1 MKAAAVICSEENK
14 QVSFLMPVQPLA
26 YPSTSRHVWLNHQYD
41 IHYSVLEMFIY
52 LHHYSCFNC
61 HVYTHTSNHS
71 FAHTHIHTYS
81 LSFSSSHTHTHS
93 LPLPHAASTDS
104 TSDVLYTIPA
114 DTEDKKALL
123 QWAFYESTSLIKRYG
138 DLLED
143 VNSYL
148 ATGTSTVGECVLM
161 VEEEMR

>member
-1 MKAAAVICSEENK
+1 MINITFIFLVEKCSYIFIIITPASTAMYIHTQALSLFFRHTHTN
-14 QVSFLMPVQPLA
+14 SPFSISPSHT
-26 YPSTSRHVWLNHQYD
+26 YTHIHTHSTSL
-41 IHYSVLEMFIY
+41 
-52 LHHYSCFNC
+52 
-61 HVYTHTSNHS
+61 S
-71 FAHTHIHTYS
+71 FPHTHIHTLFLTHSHS
-81 LSFSSSHTHTHS
+81 LSLFLS
-93 LPLPHAASTDS
+93 HAASTDS
-104 TSDVLYTIPA
+104 TTDVLYTIPA

>member
-1 MKAAAVICSEENK
+1 MCS
-14 QVSFLMPVQPLA
+14 
-26 YPSTSRHVWLNHQYD
+26 PSHILTLSHTQSR
-41 IHYSVLEMFIY
+41 
-52 LHHYSCFNC
+52 
-61 HVYTHTSNHS
+61 
-71 FAHTHIHTYS
+71 
-81 LSFSSSHTHTHS
+81 SSSHTHTNS
-93 LPLPHAASTDS
+93 LHLPHAASTDS
-104 TSDVLYTIPA
+104 TTDVLYTIPA

>member
-1 MKAAAVICSEENK
+1 MDATLS
-14 QVSFLMPVQPLA
+14 SLLLL
-26 YPSTSRHVWLNHQYD
+26 S
-41 IHYSVLEMFIY
+41 
-52 LHHYSCFNC
+52 
-61 HVYTHTSNHS
+61 YTR
-71 FAHTHIHTYS
+71 THIHTHTYTHTYT
-81 LSFSSSHTHTHS
+81 HTHTYTYTCTYTLSHINTHTHINT
-93 LPLPHAASTDS
+93 HAASTDS
-104 TSDVLYTIPA
+104 PSDILYTIPA

-138 DLLED
+138 DLLEE